1 MINLKSFDRFLNE
14 DVYIP
19 IDIHNQINETVNF
32 GKDVFKKIINF
43 RKQNVLVIGCPDFIK
58 ILDKDNT
65 IDCIHFDSTIK
76 NPDYLYVNIKFLK
89 SSSGEASNL
98 SSEVTGDI
106 QEYLKGKQYD
116 KIFNFSIPTESVH
129 NYELVAEFNKWLF
142 DGYFTSGI
150 TSWYSF
156 DEPDVQDQFESLIGI
171 KQEGRKKTPTGY
183 RVNSLGVFNKSIW
196 ASYGFE
202 DGTERILTRV
212 VADKTETYKTAIE
225 LEKEEES
232 SEEAQ
237 KINTGDILRG
247 VVEPSIYAF
256 ESPNVNAYIG
266 ESATKVGDTSRE
278 VSQRMDEWSK
288 VFDDLKFIKSW
299 SAVVKGVDDSID
311 GRIFRDHSIHR
322 ILKES
327 GYYNLQ
333 RSDFP
338 DKDKYS
344 HEFFKGI
351 VINDTQDDVQTA
363 IDMFYDSL
371 RDHRAD
377 IISQLKSV
385 DFHKSEFALPTHDKD
400 LPYKERDLQTD
411 TINNFKRQIAAGDKE
426 MLMYAVMR
434 FGKTYT
440 ACRCAQEM
448 PNNRF
453 TVIVS
458 AKADV
463 KYEWVDQVNPYK
475 EFENYDMYFVKG
487 DVEGLRKNLG
497 SKYAD
502 LNAYLEDNP
511 EKHIML
517 FITLQ
522 DLDGYT
528 KGNKKDEYEKNFN
541 FFQKTHIDLLI
552 IDEAHY
558 GAQGKSYGLGIQE
571 GDAYDEEGKLDARA
585 KELIENALT
594 LDNTVKLHLSGTP
607 YDLVARG
614 KFSKESTIASFGF
627 DDLIR
632 AKKKWNETY
641 GEFIAKKEPVD
652 GKILTWEDNP
662 YFGIPDMKVFGYN
675 FDEFALKKVTSEG
688 TVSCASLFR
697 LSEEKYKN
705 GINKFLYEDDILY
718 MFKDI
723 DGSNKGKS
731 TVLPLLDLP
740 AIKKGNM
747 CKHIVMVLPHRNMCD
762 SMEEFLREHL
772 KNGDL
777 KNLKNHRI
785 VNIAGEKH
793 HMSTADAKR
802 EIATQAEAGNK
813 TISLTVKQM
822 LTGVSVKEWDTMFY
836 LKDGES
842 PQEFDQAR
850 FRIQTPYVKKLPIY
864 EITEDLKDIEIV
876 KDENGDEKIVKID
889 MKPQTIFV
897 DFALDR
903 TYSIM
908 YERAK
913 TQVDAEGE
921 TEGEGDDEEGYEERI
936 MNAIKKELECIPLIA
951 YNGDKLVEIEYINA
965 YKKATEIHDANMW
978 RKCGG
983 DYLGYLENEI
993 DFDELFDRCQDID
1006 LSDFRGTYKGR
1017 KKSSGKSRGK
1027 MKGGGGSSSDP
1038 SNPGSRP
1045 GAGGGDTSTSSSS
1058 GDDDFNTSDRE
1069 EFTSKISTMIRD
1081 ILIYILCRNDDM
1093 KIKSFGRLMD
1103 TMRSDET
1110 VNREQNWGVAINV
1123 FLPENAGTT
1132 DPEEVKLCIEKIQ
1145 KKLRKFRK
1153 IIRRIPSIRN
1163 VVDKILFKAED
1174 DYKDKRKTHDG
1185 IKEVLNNF
1193 GRGALG
1199 NSEFI
1204 FKDNDII
1211 KEMLD
1216 DVVIFNN
1223 KVILD
1228 CYGSKIGEIPHYL
1241 ADNFK
1246 DFNLSNYYLIC
1257 RTGQLA
1263 ELSKVTLKIIMA
1275 EQGLNRIQIGDGK
1288 SRKMTQLEVE
1298 NWLNDHILIFDPTVE
1313 DINENVKE
1321 PDDYEILNKKFENF
1335 AEFMKQLNEA
1345 KYTPEEWAERKA
1357 AAYAKK
1363 KAKEAKAE
1371 LRIKQKEIKNF
1382 EKSGGI
1388 WNLKDAIEEK
1398 WGDILKDKNMKFDV
1412 IIGNPPYSKNLH
1424 LNIIST
1430 MIPFMDNKTRA
1441 CFIHPARWF
1450 EDPLVDL
1457 KGEGKGKIP
1466 DKIKFKNIVDR
1477 LKDVKFIDVLSANK
1491 KFGISNEQ
1499 DLMISYIRNDATKK
1513 SVSIYNNPYV
1523 EEAIKYVLLA
1533 ADVDSLMNHVDIDK
1547 LSGYRCEIKRRQTS
1561 QLERPDR
1568 IDYYSRHKT
1577 IEVVLKNN
1585 NCFKD
1590 GYELDSGKWWGNCKK
1605 SDGGSPKPEGTP
1617 FLRSIEFETEEKLRW
1632 FVKAYNLQF
1641 IYNIVLLLK
1650 CNSDVPLKF
1659 IPYID
1664 ITKDN
1669 WSDEDFCKFFGKLGM
1684 SEECQKWMCRDVYDY
1699 RIKDFID
1706 YMKFGD
1712 SEVKEKTETESLS
1725 EDEEDEN
1732 EENLYGSGDTSD
1744 ESEKIVEPEKYDP
1757 WAYQKDMKE
1766 LSTEEL
1772 QKKYSDLYK
1781 RWSKHYSKMD
1791 VDDDRYK
1798 GFRQWLDDELYATA
1812 RRIEDGEYE
1821 EGEY

>member
-1 MINLKSFDRFLNE
+1 MGMINLKSFESFLNE
-14 DVYIP
+14 NVYIP
-19 IDIHNQINETVNF
+19 IDVHNQINETITF
-32 GKDVFKKIINF
+32 GKDIFEKIIKF
-43 RKQNVLVIGCPDFIK
+43 RKQNVLVIGCPDFIE

-76 NPDYLYVNIKFLK
+76 NPDYLYVDIKFLK
-89 SSSGEASNL
+89 SSSGEPTNL
-98 SSEVTGDI
+98 SSKVTADI
-106 QEYLKGKQYD
+106 QKYLTGKQYD
-116 KIFNFSIPTESVH
+116 KIFNFSIATESVN

-142 DGYFTSGI
+142 DNYFISGI

-156 DEPDVQDQFESLIGI
+156 DEPDVQNQFESLIGV
-171 KQEGRKKTPTGY
+171 KSEGRKKTPTGY
-183 RVNSLGVFNKSIW
+183 RVNSLGVFNKKLW

-212 VADKTETYKTAIE
+212 VADKTETYKTAIQ

-237 KINTGDILRG
+237 KINTGEILRG

-311 GRIFRDHSIHR
+311 GRVFRDHSIHR

-351 VINDTQDDVQTA
+351 VINDKQDDVQTA

-371 RDHRAD
+371 RDHRTD

-487 DVEGLRKNLG
+487 DVEGLRKNFG
-497 SKYAD
+497 TKYVD

-528 KGNKKDEYEKNFN
+528 KGKKNDESTKNFN
-541 FFQKTHIDLLI
+541 FFQETPINLLI

-571 GDAYDEEGKLDARA
+571 GDSVDEEGKLDARA

-697 LSEEKYKN
+697 VSEEKYKN

-785 VNIAGEKH
+785 INIAGEKH

-921 TEGEGDDEEGYEERI
+921 KAGEDDDEGYEERI
-936 MNAIKKELECIPLIA
+936 MNAIKRELECIPLIA

-1006 LSDFRGTYKGR
+1006 ISDFRGTYKGG
-1017 KKSSGKSRGK
+1017 KKSSGKSKGK
-1027 MKGGGGSSSDP
+1027 MKGGGGSSGDP
-1038 SNPGSRP
+1038 LNPGSRP
-1045 GAGGGDTSTSSSS
+1045 GGSGSGDTSTSSS
-1058 GDDDFNTSDRE
+1058 GDDDFDTSDRQ
-1069 EFTSKISTMIRD
+1069 EFASKINTMIRD
-1081 ILIYILCRNDDM
+1081 ILVYILCRNDDM

-1103 TMRSDET
+1103 TMRSDESAT
-1110 VNREQNWGVAINV
+1110 REQNWGVAINI
-1123 FLPENAGTT
+1123 FLPEYADVT
-1132 DPEEVKLCIEKIQ
+1132 DPDEVKMCIEKIQ

-1153 IIRRIPSIRN
+1153 IIRRIPSVRN

-1174 DYKDKRKTHDG
+1174 DYKDKRKTHEG
-1185 IKEVLNNF
+1185 IKDILNNF
-1193 GRGALG
+1193 GKKALG
-1199 NSEFI
+1199 KTEFI
-1204 FKDNDII
+1204 LDEKTGII
-1211 KEMLD
+1211 KDLLKD
-1216 DVVIFNN
+1216 IVIFNE
-1223 KVILD
+1223 KTILD
-1228 CYGSKIGEIPHYL
+1228 CYGSKIGEIPQYL
-1241 ADNFK
+1241 DKNYD
-1246 DFNLSNYYLIC
+1246 DFDLNNYYLIC
-1257 RTGQLA
+1257 RTGMIA
-1263 ELSKVTLKIIMA
+1263 ELNKVTLKIIMKK
-1275 EQGLNRIQIGDGK
+1275 QGITRIEDEVTHEM
-1288 SRKMTQLEVE
+1288 RHMTQKDVDK
-1298 NWLNDHILIFDPTVE
+1298 WLNSHILIYDFVEEDTNTVTDTEDIENQEPETTVE
-1313 DINENVKE
+1313 KLETFN
-1321 PDDYEILNKKFENF
+1321 
-1335 AEFMKQLNEA
+1335 EFMKLVNEG
-1345 KYTPEEWAERKA
+1345 KYSEKERMERKA
-1357 AAYAKK
+1357 AREAKK
-1363 KAKEAKAE
+1363 EAQRVRAEMIARRNEEKQYNKE
-1371 LRIKQKEIKNF
+1371 
-1382 EKSGGI
+1382 GGI
-1388 WNLKDAIEEK
+1388 WDLKEAIENK
-1398 WGDILKDKNMKFDV
+1398 WKDKVKDMKFD
-1412 IIGNPPYSKNLH
+1412 IILGNPPYGMRVKGSMADLHLRIMKSVLDLCTDKLCFIMPSKPITQQLDDKWYNIFVNAVCTDITTIDKKVFPKNIMEDVAIYYIDKNASPNDYDKQLDVNDKIYNSIEDEGKLFMDKMSKFESLKLFTTFTTYPDKKSEDAKINNTIKKMDPSKFYLNTNRANGAFGAKLISGKLEGIGVLTKDEEGEFIKSHVGEKNLIQCPSKEYGEN
-1424 LNIIST
+1424 LEYLMT
-1430 MIPFMDNKTRA
+1430 
-1441 CFIHPARWF
+1441 
-1450 EDPLVDL
+1450 
-1457 KGEGKGKIP
+1457 KGRVLRYSLWLMQTNQHIYQSQYKYIP
-1466 DKIKFKNIVDR
+1466 DVKYENIHSDEELLKVCGFSDDEIKNEMIYLNGFDFSRNRNKEVRKIE
-1477 LKDVKFIDVLSANK
+1477 VKSESTPSEPSK
-1491 KFGISNEQ
+1491 SK
-1499 DLMISYIRNDATKK
+1499 SYIDELKARYSLKKK
-1513 SVSIYNNPYV
+1513 SVQRAKK
-1523 EEAIKYVLLA
+1523 ELEAEHAHALKW
-1533 ADVDSLMNHVDIDK
+1533 
-1547 LSGYRCEIKRRQTS
+1547 GQT
-1561 QLERPDR
+1561 D
-1568 IDYYSRHKT
+1568 
-1577 IEVVLKNN
+1577 
-1585 NCFKD
+1585 F
-1590 GYELDSGKWWGNCKK
+1590 
-1605 SDGGSPKPEGTP
+1605 
-1617 FLRSIEFETEEKLRW
+1617 
-1632 FVKAYNLQF
+1632 
-1641 IYNIVLLLK
+1641 
-1650 CNSDVPLKF
+1650 
-1659 IPYID
+1659 
-1664 ITKDN
+1664 
-1669 WSDEDFCKFFGKLGM
+1669 EDFWEWLAYERMPKQDRSFLN
-1684 SEECQKWMCRDVYDY
+1684 
-1699 RIKDFID
+1699 
-1706 YMKFGD
+1706 
-1712 SEVKEKTETESLS
+1712 
-1725 EDEEDEN
+1725 DEEDE
-1732 EENLYGSGDTSD
+1732 S
-1744 ESEKIVEPEKYDP
+1744 
-1757 WAYQKDMKE
+1757 
-1766 LSTEEL
+1766 
-1772 QKKYSDLYK
+1772 
-1781 RWSKHYSKMD
+1781 
-1791 VDDDRYK
+1791 
-1798 GFRQWLDDELYATA
+1798 
-1812 RRIEDGEYE
+1812 
-1821 EGEY
+1821 